1 MNEFIYNNFE
11 HILCFL
17 ILIARLGDIISTYL
31 ITPTLKLEANPIVK
45 KLGWRFAILTVLIC
59 LLPYYHTGLAVMAL
73 VPSLLVSASN
83 TAKIWVIRAMGEDE
97 FSELFLR
104 IVAKSSLS
112 KALLCV
118 FMSSFFVALAGF
130 ILLAL
135 CYGQE
140 NWGHWFAIGIILYAF
155 VIAIY
160 GSLYYCKLFKKAKN
174 LPETNP
180 KENTNV

>member
-45 KLGWRFAILTVLIC
+45 KLGLIC

-160 GSLYYCKLFKKAKN
+160 GSLYYCKLFKKAQKLSKTN
-174 LPETNP
+174 L
-180 KENTNV
+180 KENTNF